1 MIDGSRERLAV
12 RTRRSKLRTLKPM
25 ILSTKDLK
33 TRMMTLISTTG
44 MVSAAKEIS
53 QARMMT
59 ITTMTTEIT
68 MMTIK
73 MVVL

>member
-12 RTRRSKLRTLKPM
+12 RTRRSKLRTLKP

>member
-12 RTRRSKLRTLKPM
+12 RTRRSKLRTLKP

-59 ITTMTTEIT
+59 TTTMTTEIT